1 MTIDVPATQ
10 LTSTGRSNSPSRPRS
25 IGRLLLIAGGAR
37 AMVLPITG
45 ISHLVIAR
53 LITSAAGIE
62 QFGVVMLIATL
73 SQPLVFADLGAGAA
87 IATARARV
95 SEAGAEQFRR
105 TTLTAIRTALCS
117 ACLLGVTA
125 VVLGLL
131 DAWPDLLGVHPAQ
144 VGRGIN
150 IAVVL
155 TLMAFAVGL
164 PFSLGANI
172 LRGSGRMHQAVL
184 LGGLTAPFALGLT
197 AALFALHAPS
207 LAYALP
213 IPVSGLL
220 SAMWAALAVR
230 RSDAKLVKGV
240 VEQAFRPRRFPGLSI
255 RAIAAPW
262 VLVMM
267 GQPLALQSDRLVLSH
282 RLALTDLAN
291 YSYAAQL
298 YLPIESVVVVAALAL
313 WPHFAVETQAA
324 ATVRKTWLTGLA
336 ILGAA
341 GALAATGFVLL
352 SPYVIGW
359 TSDGL
364 ATPPISLLVAFSAL
378 LVVQS
383 LHATTSIMLIS
394 PKALRFQAV
403 CMIALVV
410 TNLPLSW
417 VLAPV
422 LGPSGPVFAS
432 ALTMALCQLIPGVIV
447 AHRATSRRPAAE
459 VS

>member
-1 MTIDVPATQ
+1 
-10 LTSTGRSNSPSRPRS
+10 
-25 IGRLLLIAGGAR
+25 
-37 AMVLPITG
+37 
-45 ISHLVIAR
+45 
-53 LITSAAGIE
+53 
-62 QFGVVMLIATL
+62 
-73 SQPLVFADLGAGAA
+73 
-87 IATARARV
+87 
-95 SEAGAEQFRR
+95 
-105 TTLTAIRTALCS
+105 
-117 ACLLGVTA
+117 
-125 VVLGLL
+125 
-131 DAWPDLLGVHPAQ
+131 VHPAQ
-144 VGRGIN
+144 TGRGLN

-197 AALFALHAPS
+197 AALYALHAPP

-213 IPVSGLL
+213 IPVGGLL

-230 RSDAKLVKGV
+230 RSDATLVKGIV
-240 VEQAFRPRRFPGLSI
+240 GQAFRPRRFRGQSI
-255 RAIAAPW
+255 RAISVPW
-262 VLVMM
+262 VIMTM
-267 GQPLALQSDRLVLSH
+267 GPPLALQSDRLVLSH

-313 WPHFAVETQAA
+313 WPHFAVESQAA
-324 ATVRKTWLTGLA
+324 ATLRKAWLTGLA

-341 GALAATGFVLL
+341 GILAATGFVLL
-352 SPYVIGW
+352 SPFVIGW

-364 ATPPISLLVAFSAL
+364 GRPPTSLLVAFAAL

-383 LHATTSIMLIS
+383 LHATTNIMLIS

-403 CMIALVV
+403 CTIALVV

-432 ALTMALCQLIPGVIV
+432 ALTVALCVLIPGIV
-447 AHRATSRRPAAE
+447 VARRATSTRPSTE
-459 VS
+459 VG